1 MGKLYAMLGDDKEN
15 FKVRKFLTFKY
26 VSEIILVGVLL
37 LQGYIEIS
45 IKYHILLTILIFT
58 IFIGTHIIRK
68 YKYKIEPYKE
78 NSIYHFI
85 MTLLIILEF
94 LNQDLFILLWY
105 ILFVCREIVILK
117 NIFKKTQYKQ

>member
-15 FKVRKFLTFKY
+15 LKVRKFLIFKY

-37 LQGYIEIS
+37 LQGYIEIN

>member
-1 MGKLYAMLGDDKEN
+1 MLGDDKEN
-15 FKVRKFLTFKY
+15 LKVRKFLIFKY

-37 LQGYIEIS
+37 LQGYIEIN